1 MEVVMK
7 PNVRYYKILAIIRLS
22 KDSQQR
28 IYRGAII
35 SSKVELSRAYL
46 RSNPGRE
53 LLMVRF
59 LLKFDGPS
67 WDVDREKRGWTSLVV
82 RFDDDLRSKIGD
94 WFNKK
99 AKNISETRLVAD
111 PIEVEMDL
119 ENTYIHA

>member
-1 MEVVMK
+1 MK

-67 WDVDREKRGWTSLVV
+67 WDVDRELLLEVSTDAGRFTFEDRCLVQQ
-82 RFDDDLRSKIGD
+82 KGQKYIGD
-94 WFNKK
+94 K
-99 AKNISETRLVAD
+99 TRC
-111 PIEVEMDL
+111 
-119 ENTYIHA
+119 